1 MTCIQLLLGYSCYKK
16 AFNIY
21 NSRSSQM
28 RIYLETIIE
37 VSVIHLY
44 TMSKSH
50 LLKSLL

>member
-1 MTCIQLLLGYSCYKK
+1 MTCTQLLLSYGCYKK

-21 NSRSSQM
+21 NSQSSQM
-28 RIYLETIIE
+28 RIYLETNIE

-50 LLKSLL
+50 LLKSSL